1 MAYTTIDDPS
11 EYFTTVLWAGNGSDD
26 RSITNDANAGDFQP
40 DWVWV
45 KNRDSGGNN
54 HHLFTSSQ
62 PGSGYVGH
70 LSTDLTAAEASATN
84 KVTALNSDGFTLGG
98 THSSVNANGDK
109 YVAWQW
115 IVNGGSASASGSES
129 GNNVAY
135 SRQTNSTAGISII
148 TYTGI
153 GTSGSGS
160 PVVPH
165 GLGAVPD
172 MLIIKNR
179 TSNSTDWAI
188 WFKVYNSS
196 GSNVFQGFNNNAFGG
211 SGGSLH
217 FGDVAPDSTNVS
229 LGAVPGSGDTA
240 STRTNTDGDNY
251 VMYAFKSIRGYSQ
264 FGAYT
269 GNGNANGTFINLG
282 FKPQFIII
290 KRTDDTASF
299 FVCDS
304 VRDTN
309 SLGGPNTQGGAQ
321 SQHQQL
327 FAEATDAEGTYN
339 STAGDF
345 LSNGYRLRSTNASTN
360 ANGGDYVYMAFAK
373 HPFVSSE
380 GVPVHAE

>member
-11 EYFTTVLWAGNGSDD
+11 EYFHIQLYTGNNTDD
-26 RSITNDANAGDFQP
+26 RSITNDANAGDFSP
-40 DWVWV
+40 DWLWI
-45 KNRDSGGNN
+45 KNRSGTN
-54 HHLFTSSQ
+54 
-62 PGSGYVGH
+62 GH
-70 LSTDLTAAEASATN
+70 ALVDTTRGATKVIRSNATN
-84 KVTALNSDGFTLGG
+84 AEETEANAIQAFETDGFQIG
-98 THSSVNANGDK
+98 TSGLVNTNSNN

-115 IVNGGSASASGSES
+115 KANGGSASASGSES

-240 STRTNTDGDNY
+240 STKTNTDGDNY
-251 VMYAFKSIRGYSQ
+251 IMFAFKETKGYSK
-264 FGAYT
+264 FGSYK
-269 GNGNANGTFINLG
+269 GNGNANGTFVYTG
-282 FKPQFIII
+282 FEPAFLLFKLASAAGEHWRIFDN
-290 KRTDDTASF
+290 KRSPSNQVGRHLFPALD
-299 FVCDS
+299 
-304 VRDTN
+304 
-309 SLGGPNTQGGAQ
+309 GAE
-321 SQHQQL
+321 SS
-327 FAEATDAEGTYN
+327 ETG
-339 STAGDF
+339 GDF
-345 LSNGYRLRSTNASTN
+345 LSNGFKWRNADDHQ
-360 ANGGDYVYMAFAK
+360 NGSGKTYVYMAFAE
-373 HPFVSSE
+373 HPFVSSK
-380 GVPVHAE
+380 GVPGTAK

>member
-11 EYFTTVLWAGNGSDD
+11 EYFHIQLYTGNASDD
-26 RSITNDANAGDFQP
+26 RDITNDANAGDFKP
-40 DWVWV
+40 DWLWI
-45 KNRDSGGNN
+45 KERTS
-54 HHLFTSSQ
+54 TSSHQ
-62 PGSGYVGH
+62 LVDSNRGARYSA
-70 LSTDLTAAEASATN
+70 LSNSTNAEDDDQNRVQAFNT
-84 KVTALNSDGFTLGG
+84 DGFQVG
-98 THSSVNANGDK
+98 TASTVNENSQT

-115 IVNGGSASASGSES
+115 KANGGSASASGSES

-135 SRQTNSTAGISII
+135 SRQTNSTAGFSII

-165 GLGAVPD
+165 GLGAKPD
-172 MLIIKNR
+172 MFWIKNR
-179 TSNSTDWAI
+179 SRSAGWAL
-188 WFKVYNSS
+188 WWKAENAA
-196 GSNVFQGFNNNAFGG
+196 GTNVFQGFDNGAHGG
-211 SGGSLH
+211 SNGAGY

-229 LGAVPGSGDTA
+229 LGATPGSGDTA
-240 STRTNTDGDNY
+240 REETNKDNDNY
-251 VMYAFKSIRGYSQ
+251 LMYAFKSIRGYSQ

-290 KRTDDTASF
+290 KRVDDTGSF

-309 SLGGPNTQGGAQ
+309 SLGGPNTQGSAQ

-327 FAEATDAEGTYN
+327 FGEATDAESTYN

-345 LSNGYRLRSTNASTN
+345 LSNGYRLRSTHASTN

>member
-11 EYFTTVLWAGNGSDD
+11 EYFHTQLYAGDGNDD
-26 RSITNDANAGDFQP
+26 RSITNDANVGDFSP
-40 DWVWV
+40 DWLWI
-45 KNRDSGGNN
+45 KNR
-54 HHLFTSSQ
+54 SSTN
-62 PGSGYVGH
+62 GH
-70 LSTDLTAAEASATN
+70 ALVDTTRGATKVIRSNATN
-84 KVTALNSDGFTLGG
+84 AEETEANAIQAFETDGFQIG
-98 THSSVNANGDK
+98 TSGLVNTNSNN

-115 IVNGGSASASGSES
+115 KANGGSASASGSES
-129 GNNVAY
+129 GLNAAY
-135 SRQTNSTAGISII
+135 SRQTNSTAGFSII
-148 TYTGI
+148 TYTGL

-165 GLGAVPD
+165 GLGAKPD
-172 MLIIKNR
+172 MLWIKNR
-179 TSNSTDWAI
+179 SSNSTDWGLWWNAE
-188 WFKVYNSS
+188 NSA
-196 GSNVFQGFNNNAFGG
+196 GTNLFQGFDTGAHGG
-211 SGGSLH
+211 SHGSTI

-229 LGAVPGSGDTA
+229 LGGVPGSGDTA
-240 STRTNTDGDNY
+240 STITNTDGDNY